1 MRRRGGC
8 HEGRGEGRQEGRKEG
23 YQMMGI
29 VEGVEDV
36 RRMRKEEEEVI
47 TTETSKGITTFRL
60 K

>member
-1 MRRRGGC
+1 
-8 HEGRGEGRQEGRKEG
+8 
-23 YQMMGI
+23 MMGI